1 METGSE
7 RHWRGRGSRRIVIS
21 HKSSGWE
28 RMIANRT
35 PAGAFDSERRAVLS
49 RFAAAAILLGT
60 AKPLFEPRAAR
71 AAQVSPDDP
80 RLIAERVQID
90 NGAGGLQSYSAR
102 PAAAGQKRGG
112 VLVMHDI
119 LGLTPHFEDVARRFA
134 AEGFVA
140 LAPDY
145 ASRYG
150 GTPAERGPALE
161 VVGMATWPDMIADT
175 HAALA
180 WLRTQGD
187 ANGKTAAVGY
197 GLGGSA
203 LGRALM
209 EPEDLSAAVVL
220 YGRTPPLDHVSAAH
234 TPLLLIYAGDDPA
247 VNDGVPA
254 YLSAL
259 QETDLRPEVVTYPHV
274 QHGFDDDTASARYA
288 PEAAAQAWARTL
300 DFLRP
305 RLA

>member
-1 METGSE
+1 
-7 RHWRGRGSRRIVIS
+7 
-21 HKSSGWE
+21 
-28 RMIANRT
+28 MIPN
-35 PAGAFDSERRAVLS
+35 PMPEGAFDPQRRAVLC

-60 AKPLFEPRAAR
+60 AKPLLEPRAGR

-80 RLIAERVQID
+80 RLKAERVQID

-102 PAAAGQKRGG
+102 PAASGPKRGG
-112 VLVMHDI
+112 VLVMHDV
-119 LGLTPHFEDVARRFA
+119 LGLTPHFEDLARRFA
-134 AEGFVA
+134 AEGFAA

-150 GTPAERGPALE
+150 GTPTERGPALE

-175 HAALA
+175 QAALA
-180 WLRTQGD
+180 WLRTRDD

-203 LGRALM
+203 LGRAVTQSD
-209 EPEDLSAAVVL
+209 DLSAAVVL
-220 YGRTPPLDHVSAAH
+220 YGRVPPLDRVSAVH

-247 VNDGVPA
+247 VDDDVPA
-254 YLSAL
+254 YLAAL
-259 QETDLRPEVVTYPHV
+259 QGTEPRPEVVTYPHV

-288 PEAAAQAWARTL
+288 PQAAAQSWTRTV